1 MHMIQHMFL
10 VMFVPIF
17 FVVSA
22 PITLLLRASTARHD
36 GTRGLREWV
45 LLLVNSRFG
54 QFMALPAVAALNFA
68 GSMILFYYAPMLVLD
83 LGTRVGHDVLL
94 VGFLLAGY

>member
-1 MHMIQHMFL
+1 MVNVNWTCGYILLLLVSSVGPAAYGRVLFSMHMIQHMFL

-54 QFMALPAVAALNFA
+54 QFVALPAVVFFSVAC
-68 GSMILFYYAPMLVLD
+68 
-83 LGTRVGHDVLL
+83 
-94 VGFLLAGY
+94 